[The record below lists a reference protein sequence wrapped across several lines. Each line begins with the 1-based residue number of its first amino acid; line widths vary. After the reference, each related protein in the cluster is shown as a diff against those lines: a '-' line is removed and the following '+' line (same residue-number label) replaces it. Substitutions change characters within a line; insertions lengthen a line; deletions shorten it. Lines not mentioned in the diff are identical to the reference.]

1 MLEHAAEP
9 AHGIERRREA
19 SSVVA
24 ARVPVDVLNE
34 AGCATTGHGPAYSRA
49 SRFSSHGSTS
59 GSP

>member
-24 ARVPVDVLNE
+24 ARVP
-34 AGCATTGHGPAYSRA
+34 AATPPSFHSCHIGL
-49 SRFSSHGSTS
+49 
-59 GSP
+59 